1 MSIHD
6 TYQETPEV
14 EPLLPEKKKEEPK
27 GLWNYV
33 SEFFDDSVSE
43 IELKWCNIVFLLV
56 ISITVASNCIY
67 LYEYYKLATTNDML
81 LVSYKP
87 IQYPMLI
94 VDATDDLK
102 TIQYPLQRPPIVFHR
117 SS

>member
-6 TYQETPEV
+6 TYQAAPEA
-14 EPLLPEKKKEEPK
+14 EPLLSEEKNVFWKRTSDFLEDC
-27 GLWNYV
+27 V
-33 SEFFDDSVSE
+33 SET
-43 IELKWCNIVFLLV
+43 ELKWCNIIFLLV
-56 ISITVASNCIY
+56 ISLSVISNFVY

-94 VDATDDLK
+94 VDGMDDLK
-102 TIQYPLQRPPIVFHR
+102 TIQYPLQRPPLIFHR
-117 SS
+117 S